1 MSYGWKAYVDGAAR
15 SNPGGGGIG
24 VVLHPPAGD
33 PIEISEWI
41 AAGDNNYAEYAAL
54 LVALAMST
62 RHQVRSLQVLSDSQV
77 VVRQISGRYRCQSPV
92 LRPIHDRC
100 QELIRGFEAFSIA
113 HISREL
119 NFADRLA
126 HTALEDAN
134 PAAGPRR
141 GCPDSLLEWVLEE
154 LCLPVP
160 SVPAL
165 TWLEPAPVD

>member
-24 VVLHPPAGD
+24 VVLHRPEGD

-41 AAGDNNYAEYAAL
+41 ATGDSNYAEYAAL
-54 LVALAMST
+54 LVALAISA
-62 RHQVRSLQVLSDSQV
+62 RHQVSSLHVLSDSQV
-77 VVRQISGRYRCQSPV
+77 VVRQISGRYRCQSPA

-100 QELIRGFEAFSIA
+100 QELIRGFEVFSIA
-113 HISREL
+113 HISREQ

-126 HTALEDAN
+126 HTALEDAD

-141 GCPDSLLEWVLEE
+141 CCPESLLEWVLEG
-154 LCLPVP
+154 LC
-160 SVPAL
+160 
-165 TWLEPAPVD
+165 TPAPSAPELPSAALS